1 MSTSIKTISVKEY
14 FQNIFDAVRT
24 TYIGLKITMKYVLF
38 KKHVTIQYP
47 EEREQLPERSR
58 MRLYNDALNCISCT
72 NCAIVCPVDCIYIS
86 SVQRPKDQEISK
98 TSDGTPIRKVLTQFV
113 IDTSLCCFCGLCTT
127 VCPTDCLTH
136 SHDYEFSQYQVENFQ
151 YDYLKPEV
159 ISWRKRIVS
168 SDRLVNNNQDFDH
181 LNIELF
187 NKNKS

>member
-1 MSTSIKTISVKEY
+1 MSTSIQTISVKDY
-14 FQNIFDAVRT
+14 FKNIFQTIRSVF
-24 TYIGLKITMKYVLF
+24 IGLKITMKYVLF

-47 EEREQLPERSR
+47 EEREELPARAR

-86 SVQRPKDQEISK
+86 SVQRPKDQEIPK

-113 IDTSLCCFCGLCTT
+113 IDTSLCCYCGLCTT

-136 SHDYEFSQYQVENFQ
+136 SHDYEFSQYQLDNFK

-159 ISWRKRIVS
+159 IAWRNRIVAP
-168 SDRLVNNNQDFDH
+168 DRLINDNKDFDH
-181 LNIELF
+181 LI
-187 NKNKS
+187 KTK